1 MRNLSCVQ
9 SGKDVFVISRCGLM
23 QKRED
28 MSVEEFQDYW
38 LNVHGPIASAMTN
51 LRQYDQHVV
60 VGAETSRA
68 QGPVR
73 IDGYSELQFD
83 SYGDMLEGVESLHG
97 EGANDVPLFANPHCP
112 ILVLAKRSVIK
123 IPEYLR
129 GKKLVQRVSFLG
141 RAEGVS
147 SERFAKE
154 WWNIHDRL
162 VQTVPGC
169 VGYNQDLVFDRID
182 GGVSVSYDE
191 LPVEGMAELW
201 FETREALDEFCASP
215 EFARA
220 SAHAAEFVG
229 TIDTYLTETYP
240 VAVPS
245 V

>member
-1 MRNLSCVQ
+1 
-9 SGKDVFVISRCGLM
+9 M

-83 SYGDMLEGVESLHG
+83 SYGDMLQGVESLHG

-147 SERFAKE
+147 SERFAK
-154 WWNIHDRL
+154 
-162 VQTVPGC
+162 
-169 VGYNQDLVFDRID
+169 
-182 GGVSVSYDE
+182 
-191 LPVEGMAELW
+191 
-201 FETREALDEFCASP
+201 
-215 EFARA
+215 
-220 SAHAAEFVG
+220 
-229 TIDTYLTETYP
+229 
-240 VAVPS
+240 
-245 V
+245 